1 MSASNVV
8 GDLLSTSSL
17 LFDCSDNLYEETR
30 RLVRGVGARRAAGD
44 GIELR
49 RLIGEG
55 IDGGSLIAATLKSA
69 QSDGNG
75 SSEQLVRIVADT
87 RAAAAGLA
95 SMQMDRDLVVA
106 ARREAIGQ
114 REDAMKE
121 GRNALATEL
130 QKSTALVNNEY
141 LEKLREL
148 AANNSSGVQKIS

>member
-17 LFDCSDNLYEETR
+17 LFDCSDNLCEETR

-44 GIELR
+44 SIELR

-55 IDGGSLIAATLKSA
+55 IDGGSLIAATLKST
-69 QSDGNG
+69 QNGGNG
-75 SSEQLVRIVADT
+75 GEQLVRIVADT
-87 RAAAAGLA
+87 RTAAAGLA

-121 GRNALATEL
+121 GRNALAKEL
-130 QKSTALVNNEY
+130 QASTALVNKEY

-148 AANNSSGVQKIS
+148 AANNSGGQKS